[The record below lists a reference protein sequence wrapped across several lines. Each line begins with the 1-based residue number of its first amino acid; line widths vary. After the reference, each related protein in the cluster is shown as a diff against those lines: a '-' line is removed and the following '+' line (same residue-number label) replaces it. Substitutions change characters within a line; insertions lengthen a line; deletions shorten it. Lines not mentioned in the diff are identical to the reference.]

1 MNLIRARDILFILAV
16 VCGITLFGNW
26 IAVKIDPIKALP
38 GMLILGIISFVG
50 WGLSKIIPANLPPIV
65 YISLVAII
73 LTTPWTPGSAWV
85 LSQVNNVNFLALC
98 TPILAYAGISI
109 GKELD
114 EFAKMSWRIAI
125 VAMLVLAGSF
135 LGSAIIAQIMLKIT
149 GKI

>member
-125 VAMLVLAGSF
+125 VAMFVLAGSF